1 MTNTGSRSDALCLE
15 NHMNGGIA
23 NQINVVDI
31 RPKLALI
38 QNPAERP
45 QSGVMG
51 SALKSDTQQAIFFY
65 KKSRMIFMKLGA
77 VDKMFDKKTRYLN
90 PLHTKKSQ

>member
-1 MTNTGSRSDALCLE
+1 
-15 NHMNGGIA
+15 MNGGIA

-31 RPKLALI
+31 RPELAPI

-51 SALKSDTQQAIFFY
+51 SALKSDTQQANF
-65 KKSRMIFMKLGA
+65 SRKLENNVHESYGN
-77 VDKMFDKKTRYLN
+77 R
-90 PLHTKKSQ
+90 

>member
-1 MTNTGSRSDALCLE
+1 
-15 NHMNGGIA
+15 MNGGIA

-31 RPKLALI
+31 RPELAPI

-51 SALKSDTQQAIFFY
+51 SALKSDTQQANF
-65 KKSRMIFMKLGA
+65 L
-77 VDKMFDKKTRYLN
+77 
-90 PLHTKKSQ
+90 